1 MSFHIIYTII
11 NYYFLNLR
19 IDIYL
24 NISDQN
30 HGNVPISSPN
40 PTSKIS
46 RRSSSNSSSRT
57 KGTTED
63 EYIQRKPRPIIKQ
76 TSQEGK
82 YFNFTAEISISHQF
96 ILIIV
101 HRTRQCKAG

>member
-1 MSFHIIYTII
+1 M
-11 NYYFLNLR
+11 
-19 IDIYL
+19 
-24 NISDQN
+24 
-30 HGNVPISSPN
+30 PISSPN
-40 PTSKIS
+40 QASKIS

-82 YFNFTAEISISHQF
+82 NHFFLLKFHFLSKVHSHK
-96 ILIIV
+96 IV
-101 HRTRQCKAG
+101 HRTGQCKAG

>member
-63 EYIQRKPRPIIKQ
+63 EYIQRKPPNRAIIKQ
-76 TSQEGK
+76 SSQEGK
-82 YFNFTAEISISHQF
+82 YYIGFVSFGELHCPQNALFTWEA
-96 ILIIV
+96 
-101 HRTRQCKAG
+101 K